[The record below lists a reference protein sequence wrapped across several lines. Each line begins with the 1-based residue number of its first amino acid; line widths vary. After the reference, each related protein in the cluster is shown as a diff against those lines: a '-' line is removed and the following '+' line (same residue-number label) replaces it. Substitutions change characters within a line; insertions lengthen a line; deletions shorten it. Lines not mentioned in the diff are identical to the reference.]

1 MSTARLTTGVID
13 VAALTREVSAAERGA
28 ISVFL
33 GTVRNTNEG
42 RAVDGIDYSAYDA
55 MAVAEMTR
63 IADEAATKYPGV
75 AVALEHRVGTLAVGD
90 VSVAVVCA
98 HAHRAAALDANRYVI
113 EELKRR
119 VPIWKREHYLDGTS
133 EWVDGQVRDGQVR
146 NPLRRPAE
154 AAS

>member
-1 MSTARLTTGVID
+1 MSTARLSSQPVDLASLI
-13 VAALTREVSAAERGA
+13 REVSADGRGA

-33 GTVRNTNEG
+33 GTVRNSSEG

-55 MAVAEMTR
+55 MAVAEMDR
-63 IADEAATKYPGV
+63 IAAEASERFPGV
-75 AVALEHRVGTLAVGD
+75 VVALEHRIVTLGVGD
-90 VSVAVVCA
+90 VSVAIACA
-98 HAHRAAALDANRYVI
+98 HAHRGPALDANRYVI

-133 EWVDGQVRDGQVR
+133 EWVDPV
-146 NPLRRPAE
+146 RRPAE